1 MTIFTAFTLTNLS
14 LIIDFL
20 LIICCLVAIWF
31 YGYATYAAWD
41 YVVHP
46 QVIDPTFEPL
56 VTILKPLCGLDENAY
71 ENLASFCQQDY
82 PQYQMIFGVQ
92 NSTDPSIEV
101 VQQLIS
107 QFPDSDIQLVVSDRS
122 FGTNPKVNNLI
133 NASAQAKHD
142 IWLIADSDIRV
153 GKDYLKRVVQ
163 PLHDPLVGV
172 VTCPYRSIA
181 QGWVTGLE
189 ALRTATDFHAGVLV
203 ARKLEGMKFAFG
215 QTILIRQEVLQ
226 KIGGLS
232 AIADYLA
239 DDFQLGHLPAAA
251 GYQVI
256 LSDYVVEHVLGS
268 SSLLESWQREMRW
281 ARGIRVSRPWGYLG
295 TIFTYGTVTSLLLLL
310 ATKGSVFGWV
320 VLSLVWTTRLAMGW
334 IVGALCLRDL
344 NAQRLWWLI
353 PLRDFVSFVIWLG
366 GFVGNSVEWRG
377 QRLKLNKDGKL
388 AI

>member
-1 MTIFTAFTLTNLS
+1 MTVFAATLTNLS
-14 LIIDFL
+14 LIVDFL
-20 LIICCLVAIWF
+20 LIIFCLVALWF
-31 YGYATYAAWD
+31 YGYATYGAWD
-41 YVVHP
+41 YIVHP
-46 QVIDPTFEPL
+46 HSIDPTFEPP

-92 NSTDPSIEV
+92 DSTDPSIEV

-107 QFPDSDIQLVVSDRS
+107 QFPDLDIQLVVSDRS
-122 FGTNPKVNNLI
+122 SGTNPKVNNLI
-133 NASAQAKHD
+133 NASAQAKYD

-163 PLHDPLVGV
+163 PLRDPLVGV
-172 VTCPYRSIA
+172 VTCPYRSIT
-181 QGWVTGLE
+181 QGWVTSLE
-189 ALRTATDFHAGVLV
+189 ALKTATDFHAGVFV
-203 ARKLEGMKFAFG
+203 ARKLEGIKFAFG
-215 QTILIRQEVLQ
+215 QTILIRQTVLQ
-226 KIGGLS
+226 KIGGLN

-268 SSLLESWQREMRW
+268 CSLLESLQREMRW

-310 ATKGSVFGWV
+310 ATKGSVLGWV

-334 IVGALCLRDL
+334 IVGAWCLQDL

-353 PLRDFVSFVIWLG
+353 PLRDFLSFVIWLG

-377 QRLKLNKDGKL
+377 RRLKLNKDGKL